1 MLEHAFKFVDTVVFW
16 VGETNVHSQHA
27 VEKVGDVEI
36 KWNLELLGVPI
47 PGGASFD

>member
-1 MLEHAFKFVDTVVFW
+1 MGWRDKRAFAAR
-16 VGETNVHSQHA
+16 Q
-27 VEKVGDVEI
+27 KVGDVEI